1 MLDYFRTAREAVHKA
16 IQEVLAGQGRVYD
29 RVSGDFGADSARRLD
44 EFSARGKMIRG
55 CLVRLGYE
63 LGGGRAV
70 PPEAEQA
77 VAKAG
82 AAMELFQSGL
92 LVHDDIMD
100 RDRTRRGAP
109 TLHVGYEADLARGLY
124 GDPAHNG
131 SSLGICAGD
140 LAYFSAF
147 SILAGLDVSGDV
159 ARAVC
164 LTAARELALVG
175 VAQMQDVANGAVRR
189 ESTNPFRNAPASP
202 DEEAIL
208 LLYRYKT
215 GRYTFSLPLSIGA
228 EIAESGPEAIA
239 SLEEAG
245 EALGILFQLKDDEL
259 GLFAEEDE
267 LGKPVGADIREDKK
281 TLFRQR
287 LFARADSE
295 LAGRLLDAFGNPAT
309 GPAEVALVREAIE
322 RLDVRSDIAAMMR
335 SYAVKARGAIETLSA
350 SAPVQAKKAF
360 MELVEYSLGRTS

>member
-1 MLDYFRTAREAVHKA
+1 MLEYFRSARKAVHGA
-16 IQEVLAGQGRVYD
+16 IQDVLAEQGRVYG
-29 RVSGDFGADSARRLD
+29 RVSADFGADAARRLD

-55 CLVRLGYE
+55 CLVRLGFE
-63 LGGGRAV
+63 LGGGRTV
-70 PPEAEQA
+70 PAEAEQS
-77 VAKAG
+77 VARAG

-124 GDPAHNG
+124 GDPPHNG

-147 SILAGLDVSGDV
+147 SALAGLDVPPDV
-159 ARAVC
+159 ARQVC

-175 VAQMQDVANGAVRR
+175 VAQMQDVANGAVRH
-189 ESTNPFRNAPASP
+189 ESSNPFRDAPASP
-202 DEEAIL
+202 DEAAIL

-228 EIAESGPEAIA
+228 TLAESSPEAIA

-259 GLFAEEDE
+259 GLFADEDE
-267 LGKPVGADIREDKK
+267 LGKPVGADIRENKK

-295 LAGRLLDAFGNPAT
+295 LAGRLREVFGNPAT
-309 GPAEVALVREAIE
+309 GPAEVALVRDAIE

-335 SYAVKARGAIETLSA
+335 SYAVKARGAIETLSV
-350 SAPVQAKKAF
+350 SAPAAAKAAF
-360 MELVEYSLGRTS
+360 VELVDYSLGRTS

>member
-1 MLDYFRTAREAVHKA
+1 MLDYFRTARKAVQKA
-16 IQEVLAGQGRVYD
+16 IQENLAEQGHLHSQ
-29 RVSGDFGADSARRLD
+29 VSADFGADSARRLD
-44 EFSARGKMIRG
+44 EFSSRGKMIRG

-63 LGGGRAV
+63 LGGGRTV
-70 PPEAEQA
+70 PPGAEQA
-77 VAKAG
+77 VARAG

-147 SILAGLDVSGDV
+147 SILSGLEVPGDV
-159 ARAVC
+159 ARQVC

-189 ESTNPFRNAPASP
+189 GSTNPFRDAPASP
-202 DEEAIL
+202 DEETIL

-228 EIAESGPEAIA
+228 TLAESTPEVIA

-259 GLFAEEDE
+259 GLFADEDE

-295 LAGRLLDAFGNPAT
+295 LTGRLQEAFGNPSA
-309 GPAEVALVREAIE
+309 GPAEVTLVREAIE
-322 RLDVRSDIAAMMR
+322 RLDVRSEIAAMMR
-335 SYAVKARGAIETLSA
+335 SYAVKARGAVETLSA
-350 SAPVQAKKAF
+350 SAPAPAKTAF

>member
-1 MLDYFRTAREAVHKA
+1 MLDYFRTSREAVHGA
-16 IQEVLAGQGRVYD
+16 IQDVLAEQGKIYD

-63 LGGGRAV
+63 LGGGRIV
-70 PPEAEQA
+70 PPGAEQS
-77 VAKAG
+77 VARAG

-109 TLHVGYEADLARGLY
+109 TLHVSYEDDLARGLY

-131 SSLGICAGD
+131 SSLGICVGD
-140 LAYFSAF
+140 LSYFSAF
-147 SILAGLDVSGDV
+147 SILASLAVPGEV
-159 ARAVC
+159 ARQVC

-175 VAQMQDVANGAVRR
+175 VAQMQDVANGAVKRG
-189 ESTNPFRNAPASP
+189 SINPFRDAPASP
-202 DEEAIL
+202 NEESIL

-228 EIAESGPEAIA
+228 ALAESSPHAIT

-259 GLFAEEDE
+259 GLFAGQDE

-287 LFARADSE
+287 LFARDRKST
-295 LAGRLLDAFGNPAT
+295 RLN
-309 GPAEVALVREAIE
+309 
-322 RLDVRSDIAAMMR
+322 S
-335 SYAVKARGAIETLSA
+335 SH
-350 SAPVQAKKAF
+350 
-360 MELVEYSLGRTS
+360 

>member
-1 MLDYFRTAREAVHKA
+1 MLEYFRTARVAVHSA
-16 IQEVLAGQGRVYD
+16 IQDVLAGQGRIYD
-29 RVSGDFGADSARRLD
+29 QVSADFGADSARRLE

-63 LGGGRAV
+63 LGGGRAI

-77 VAKAG
+77 VARAG

-109 TLHVGYEADLARGLY
+109 TLHVGYEAALARGLY

-140 LAYFSAF
+140 LVYFSAF
-147 SILAGLDVSGDV
+147 SILAGLDVPGNV
-159 ARAVC
+159 ARQVC

-175 VAQMQDVANGAVRR
+175 VAQMQDVANGAVRHN
-189 ESTNPFRNAPASP
+189 SINPFRDAPASP

-228 EIAESGPEAIA
+228 SLAESEPEAIA

-245 EALGILFQLKDDEL
+245 ESLGILFQLKDDEL
-259 GLFAEEDE
+259 GLFADEDE

-287 LFARADSE
+287 LFARADSA
-295 LAGRLLDAFGNPAT
+295 LAGRLLEAFGNPAA
-309 GPAEVALVREAIE
+309 GPAEVALVREAVE

-350 SAPVQAKKAF
+350 SAPIPAKAAF
-360 MELVEYSLGRTS
+360 EELVEYSLGRTS

>member
-1 MLDYFRTAREAVHKA
+1 MLDYFRTAREAVHQA
-16 IQEVLAGQGRVYD
+16 IQDVLAEAGREYE
-29 RVSGDFGADSARRLD
+29 RVSGDFGSDSARRLD

-55 CLVRLGYE
+55 CLVRLGFE
-63 LGGGRAV
+63 LGGGKSV
-70 PPEAEQA
+70 PPEAEES
-77 VAKAG
+77 VARAG

-147 SILAGLDVSGDV
+147 HVLAGLEVPADV
-159 ARAVC
+159 ARQVC
-164 LTAARELALVG
+164 QTAARELALVG
-175 VAQMQDVANGAVRR
+175 VAQMQDVANGAVRH
-189 ESTNPFRNAPASP
+189 ESINPFREATASP
-202 DEEAIL
+202 DEQAIL

-228 EIAESGPEAIA
+228 TLAGADLQTKA

-259 GLFAEEDE
+259 GLFADEDE

-281 TLFRQR
+281 TLFR
-287 LFARADSE
+287 
-295 LAGRLLDAFGNPAT
+295 
-309 GPAEVALVREAIE
+309 
-322 RLDVRSDIAAMMR
+322 
-335 SYAVKARGAIETLSA
+335 
-350 SAPVQAKKAF
+350 
-360 MELVEYSLGRTS
+360 